1 MFAVSAFFL
10 IILSPVLVPLIAAGF
25 HLATDILSGQ
35 RR

>member
-1 MFAVSAFFL
+1 MFAVVAIFL

-25 HLATDILSGQ
+25 HLATDIVSGQ

>member
-1 MFAVSAFFL
+1 VFTVLAFFL

-25 HLATDILSGQ
+25 HLVADMISGQ